1 MNRNKTEP
9 EKYHFTTQA
18 IEDDITYNTI
28 LSIDMDD
35 EITELLT
42 PITPD
47 EEFEDDLLEEVN
59 YETNN
64 PHITGLKKLN
74 TFKRE
79 TVTFVE
85 TMTAVDQ
92 KIYNEA
98 LIQLEQL
105 TLRYVQHNKSPKTF
119 KKYSH
124 DNNSEMDIN
133 QLSTSGI
140 NSSPSNSGINSFPIT
155 TTLKPIQET

>member
-1 MNRNKTEP
+1 MNPNKTET
-9 EKYHFTTQA
+9 EKYQFTTQA
-18 IEDDITYNTI
+18 IEDDITYNPI

-35 EITELLT
+35 EITELL
-42 PITPD
+42 
-47 EEFEDDLLEEVN
+47 
-59 YETNN
+59 
-64 PHITGLKKLN
+64 TGLKKLN

-105 TLRYVQHNKSPKTF
+105 TLRYVQHNKPPKTF

-124 DNNSEMDIN
+124 DNN
-133 QLSTSGI
+133 
-140 NSSPSNSGINSFPIT
+140 T
-155 TTLKPIQET
+155 TRKWI

>member
-1 MNRNKTEP
+1 MQDSSINHDKSET
-9 EKYHFTTQA
+9 EKYHFTTEA
-18 IEDDITYNTI
+18 IEDDITCNPI
-28 LSIDMDD
+28 LNIDMDD

-47 EEFEDDLLEEVN
+47 EEFEFDLLEEVN

-92 KIYNEA
+92 KIYKEA
-98 LIQLEQL
+98 MKI
-105 TLRYVQHNKSPKTF
+105 KTYPF
-119 KKYSH
+119 IIYL
-124 DNNSEMDIN
+124 NF
-133 QLSTSGI
+133 LF
-140 NSSPSNSGINSFPIT
+140 SFFY
-155 TTLKPIQET
+155 K